1 MISKSFEFPGR
12 KKKKKKRKLGKMM
25 DLTTKFFQ
33 RNLHTCDNT
42 NLKSVDYNIFD
53 NNNFDDIKCDS
64 QCIFEELLQLYQTE
78 REATVN

>member
-1 MISKSFEFPGR
+1 MSESFEFTRR
-12 KKKKKKRKLGKMM
+12 KKKKKKTRKLGKMM

-42 NLKSVDYNIFD
+42 NLKSVDYNILD

-64 QCIFEELLQLYQTE
+64 QCIFEEFTHMKTE
-78 REATVN
+78 NTI

>member
-1 MISKSFEFPGR
+1 
-12 KKKKKKRKLGKMM
+12 M

-42 NLKSVDYNIFD
+42 NLKSVDYNILD

-64 QCIFEELLQLYQTE
+64 QCIFEEFTHMKTE
-78 REATVN
+78 NTI